1 MIYNYIFIILN
12 LQDIWYLWYMISKD
26 TGTVEVNNLD
36 LNKN

>member
-12 LQDIWYLWYMISKD
+12 LHYIWYMISKD